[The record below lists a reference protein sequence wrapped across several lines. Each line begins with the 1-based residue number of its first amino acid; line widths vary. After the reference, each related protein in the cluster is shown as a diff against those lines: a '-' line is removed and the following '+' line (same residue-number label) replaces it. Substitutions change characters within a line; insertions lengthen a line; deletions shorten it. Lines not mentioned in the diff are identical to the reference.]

1 MSHNL
6 LIASLCQDKLASW
19 KQGLS
24 DFISTISITNS
35 LDILREDVLR
45 VKPQAVLL
53 DYELIGLKD
62 SNDIFSLRKLCEET
76 NIIIVG
82 NISEDL
88 EWEFLK
94 AGIRGCCQSDTEPKL
109 LKQLVLAVQ
118 GGELWIRRS
127 LTSRLVEELGKTTFK
142 NKTYQQNLVI
152 LNKLTQREY
161 DIAFRVSNGE
171 SNKLIALACNI
182 TERTVKAHL
191 TEIFIKLGVTDRL
204 NLALFLVANNRVD
217 RADLN
222 IPVNVKSLINK
233 TRLIPTSWKQPQP
246 SAYVSA

>member
-1 MSHNL
+1 MSNNL
-6 LIASLCQDKLASW
+6 LIASLCHDKLASW
-19 KQGLS
+19 KQGLNG
-24 DFISTISITNS
+24 FISTTSITNK
-35 LDILREDVLR
+35 LDILREDVVR

-53 DYELIGLKD
+53 DYELIGLED
-62 SNDIFSLRKLCEET
+62 SNDIFSLRRLCEVT

-109 LKQLVLAVQ
+109 LKQVVLAVQ

-127 LTSRLVEELGKTTFK
+127 LTSRLVEELGKSTFK
-142 NKTYQQNLVI
+142 NKAYQQNLVM
-152 LNKLTQREY
+152 LNRLTQREY
-161 DIAFRVSNGE
+161 DIAVRVGSGE
-171 SNKLIALACNI
+171 SNKLIATACKI

-204 NLALFLVANNRVD
+204 NLALFLVANNSGG

-222 IPVNVKSLINK
+222 IPMNDQSHINK
-233 TRLIPTSWKQPQP
+233 TKSIPPVWKKSQP
-246 SAYVSA
+246 SAYISA

>member
-1 MSHNL
+1 MNNNL
-6 LIASLCQDKLASW
+6 LIASLCQNKLASW
-19 KQGLS
+19 KQILNG
-24 DFISTISITNS
+24 FISTATITNR
-35 LDILREDVLR
+35 LDILREEVIR

-53 DYELIGLKD
+53 DYELIGLQD
-62 SNDIFSLRKLCEET
+62 SNDIFSLRRLCDEA

-109 LKQLVLAVQ
+109 LKQVVMAVQ

-142 NKTYQQNLVI
+142 NKSYQQNLVM
-152 LNKLTQREY
+152 LNRLTQREY
-161 DIAFRVSNGE
+161 DIAVRVGNGE

-204 NLALFLVANNRVD
+204 NLALFLVANNRGG

-222 IPVNVKSLINK
+222 IPFNDQSLIHKVQSTPVWQK
-233 TRLIPTSWKQPQP
+233 TQH
-246 SAYVSA
+246 SAYISA

>member
-1 MSHNL
+1 MSNNL

-24 DFISTISITNS
+24 DFISTTSITNS

-94 AGIRGCCQSDTEPKL
+94 AGIRGCCQSNTEPKL

-142 NKTYQQNLVI
+142 NKAYQQNLVI

-246 SAYVSA
+246 SAFVSA

>member
-1 MSHNL
+1 MSNNL

-19 KQGLS
+19 KQGLNG
-24 DFISTISITNS
+24 FISTTSITNK
-35 LDILREDVLR
+35 LDILREDVVR

-53 DYELIGLKD
+53 DYELIGLQD
-62 SNDIFSLRKLCEET
+62 SNDIFSLRRLCEET

-109 LKQLVLAVQ
+109 LKQVVLAVQ

-127 LTSRLVEELGKTTFK
+127 LTSRLVAELGKSTFK
-142 NKTYQQNLVI
+142 NKSYQQNLAA

-161 DIAFRVSNGE
+161 DIAVRVGKGE
-171 SNKLIALACNI
+171 SNKLIAQACNI

-204 NLALFLVANNRVD
+204 NLALFLVANNSGGRS
-217 RADLN
+217 DLN
-222 IPVNVKSLINK
+222 IPMNALSLINK
-233 TRLIPTSWKQPQP
+233 AKSIPPAWKKSQP
-246 SAYVSA
+246 SAYISA